1 MRIRELTEK
10 DQKDLLNILEATG
23 VFKKYEIDLTDE
35 VIRQALNPA
44 SDHSFYF
51 VNKQD
56 RSVDVVRERRNACS
70 SGQVV
75 LYSVAMKSQT
85 VEKELLGVAEADPT
99 FAIVR
104 DFKAEEIT
112 K

>member
-1 MRIRELTEK
+1 MRIREITEE

-23 VFKKYEIDLTDE
+23 VFNKYEIDLTDE
-35 VIRQALNPA
+35 AIREALNPA

-51 VNKQD
+51 GNNQD
-56 RSVDVVRERRNACS
+56 RSVDVVRERGNACS

-75 LYSVAMKSQT
+75 LYSCAMRTQN
-85 VEKELLGVAEADPT
+85 VEKELLRIAEADPT